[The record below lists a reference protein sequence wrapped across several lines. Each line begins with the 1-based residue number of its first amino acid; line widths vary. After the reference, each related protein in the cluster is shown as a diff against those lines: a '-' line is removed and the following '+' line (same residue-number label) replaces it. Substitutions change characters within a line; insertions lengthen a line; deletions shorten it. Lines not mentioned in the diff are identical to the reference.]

1 MARASNTS
9 DTVYQI
15 QEYNLDLKANHIY
28 LVGEEAAA
36 VDEYEPGVEFQ
47 MANRFIKNLNILM
60 RKSSDPVLLHMKTC
74 GGDWTE
80 GMAIYD
86 AITACPNPITILN
99 YTHARSMSSIILCAA
114 DRRVMMPHSTYMIHQ
129 GSHGFEGTHKQFQTE
144 AAEGAKSLDQMMK
157 IYIDTLKCSG
167 TMKRWSRKRI
177 REFLEGKMDKKEEVY
192 FTADQAVK
200 LGFADA
206 VFDDTWDWK
215 SLISF
220 E

>member
-1 MARASNTS
+1 MGRASNTS

-28 LVGEEAAA
+28 LVGEENAA
-36 VDEYEPGVEFQ
+36 VDEYEPGVEFC

-60 RKSSDPVLLHMKTC
+60 RKSSDPILVHMKTC

-86 AITACPNPITILN
+86 AIRACPNPITILN
-99 YTHARSMSSIILCAA
+99 YTHARSMSSIILCSA
-114 DRRVMMPHSTYMIHQ
+114 DRRVMLPHSTYMIHQ
-129 GSHGFEGTHKQFQTE
+129 GCHGFEGTHKQFQTE
-144 AAEGAKSLDQMMK
+144 AEQGAKSLEQMMK
-157 IYIDTLKCSG
+157 IYIDTLKSSG
-167 TMKRWSRKRI
+167 SMKRWSRKRI
-177 REFLEGKMDKKEEVY
+177 REFLEDKMDKKEEVY

-206 VFDDTWDWK
+206 VFDDSWDWK
-215 SLISF
+215 SLVEF
-220 E
+220 